1 VVEQLFCKQLAVG
14 SNPSAGST
22 NPSLVSSLDDYDLDR
37 GDGRV
42 RRFALIAI
50 RHADD
55 HGGEIET
62 GLGINHPT

>member
-1 VVEQLFCKQLAVG
+1 LIRSLA
-14 SNPSAGST
+14 PAALET
-22 NPSLVSSLDDYDLDR
+22 

-55 HGGEIET
+55 HGAAIEA
-62 GLGINHPT
+62 GLAAGSPREAHRIATPE